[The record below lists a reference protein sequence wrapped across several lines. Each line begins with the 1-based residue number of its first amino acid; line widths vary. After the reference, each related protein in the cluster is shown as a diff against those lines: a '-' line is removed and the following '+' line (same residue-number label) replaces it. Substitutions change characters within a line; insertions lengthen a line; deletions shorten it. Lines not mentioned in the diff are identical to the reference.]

1 MKIVVNVAET
11 PMYKGIDAYLD
22 VSEKSNRIVTLWAMS
37 VTFELETKMI

>member
-1 MKIVVNVAET
+1 MKIDVNVAGT

-22 VSEKSNRIVTLWAMS
+22 VSEKSNRIVILWDMN

>member
-11 PMYKGIDAYLD
+11 PMYKGIDEYLD
-22 VSEKSNRIVTLWAMS
+22 VSEKSNRIVTLWDMS

>member
-11 PMYKGIDAYLD
+11 PMYKGIDVYLD
-22 VSEKSNRIVTLWAMS
+22 VSEKSNRIVTLWDMS